1 MRTVY
6 RKIFK
11 ILFEG
16 IKMGVSNFASNAKMN
31 NRKDIWN
38 NFIFKFGGEFLK
50 KEISIFARIYDYFF
64 TLILF

>member
-1 MRTVY
+1 
-6 RKIFK
+6 
-11 ILFEG
+11 
-16 IKMGVSNFASNAKMN
+16 MGVSNFASNVKMN